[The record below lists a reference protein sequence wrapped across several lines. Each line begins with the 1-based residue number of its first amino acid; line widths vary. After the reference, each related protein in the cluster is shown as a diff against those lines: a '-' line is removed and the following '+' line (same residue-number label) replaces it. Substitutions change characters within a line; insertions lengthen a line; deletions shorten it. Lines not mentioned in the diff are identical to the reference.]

1 MSDNGATDNR
11 RNGHN
16 QAPICGPDELL
27 VCDACN
33 GRGKHCDRWGPW
45 ECGLCHGQGYVTRS
59 FWDAWV
65 ASFPPHIQTHIR
77 SQAEPLAY
85 RENGHAKEALC
96 SSLIC
101 E

>member
-1 MSDNGATDNR
+1 MSNNSVNDNR
-11 RNGHN
+11 RNDHN
-16 QAPICGPDELL
+16 QMAISELDDLL
-27 VCDACN
+27 VCDACD

-45 ECGLCHGQGYVTRS
+45 ECGLCHGQGYLTRR

-65 ASFPPHIQTHIR
+65 ASFPPQIQAHIR
-77 SQAEPLAY
+77 GQPEPIAY
-85 RENGHAKEALC
+85 RWNGHAKEVSC